1 MPSPNGFLR
10 KRVVTDRKSRAGG
23 LGKRLCQ
30 VIQSL
35 PESRWM
41 ATSCDCE
48 NDPEVGL
55 GGRPHARKLPRYD
68 KPPLIETMILL
79 DYIILEGRSKLDFS

>member
-1 MPSPNGFLR
+1 MPAPNGFLR
-10 KRVVTDRKSRAGG
+10 NGLVTDWKSRAGG
-23 LGKRLCQ
+23 LGKWLCE

-35 PESRWM
+35 RVDG
-41 ATSCDCE
+41 ATSGDCE
-48 NDPEVGL
+48 DDPEVGL